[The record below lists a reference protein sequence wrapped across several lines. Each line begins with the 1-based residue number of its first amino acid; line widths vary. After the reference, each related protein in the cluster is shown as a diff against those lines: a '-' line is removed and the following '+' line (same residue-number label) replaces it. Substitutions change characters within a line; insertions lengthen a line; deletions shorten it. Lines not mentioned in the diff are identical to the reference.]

1 MTGFAH
7 LQKIA
12 TLNLLRDKDRISIS
26 LWDKDRI
33 SIKRIVSFNSGSLSG
48 REVRMRSSNGDK
60 RVFEYVAGGG
70 LLHRRAL
77 LRRGAAFASALGSA
91 VGLRGTGAAAEQ
103 LTEQDWGLSPGDPVP
118 AYQTPSKRAKNVV
131 RSLSNPTLEPRT
143 SQSRAP
149 HQLLDGMITPNG
161 LFFTIVHDGV
171 PDIDPSRHQLL
182 IHGLV
187 RRPLIFSYEALL
199 RYPMTSR
206 IAFIECGGN
215 SAGLFSPKPLQA
227 DVQALHGLVSCAEWT
242 GVRLSTLL
250 EEAGIDP
257 KAKWFIGEGADAAH
271 VLRSVPL
278 AKALDDTII
287 ALYQN
292 GEPLMPGNGYPM
304 RLLLPGYEGN
314 MNIKYLRRIK
324 LLPEPAFSYWESQIY
339 TEPLPNGKAYQFYF
353 INEVKSFITKPS
365 PGVDVKQPGVYEISG
380 IAYSGKGKITKVM
393 VSADG
398 GQSWGDAALQ
408 EPVLSMAFTR
418 FRMPWQWNGGPAVLQ
433 SRAWDDGGNV
443 QPTRAQFVA
452 ARGEVPSVPP
462 LLGFWN
468 HHFNA
473 VTSWAVDQ
481 KGQVSHVYA

>member
-1 MTGFAH
+1 MARF
-7 LQKIA
+7 
-12 TLNLLRDKDRISIS
+12 
-26 LWDKDRI
+26 
-33 SIKRIVSFNSGSLSG
+33 SGNTESDTV
-48 REVRMRSSNGDK
+48 EH
-60 RVFEYVAGGG
+60 VAGNG

-77 LRRGAAFASALGSA
+77 LRRGAMFAGALG
-91 VGLRGTGAAAEQ
+91 VGAGIKMIGAAAEP
-103 LTEQDWGLSPGDPVP
+103 LAEADWSLATGDPVP
-118 AYQTPSKRAKNVV
+118 AYQAPSPFAKNVV
-131 RSLSNPTLEPRT
+131 RTLSNPNFEPRT
-143 SQSRAP
+143 SQSRTP

-161 LFFTIVHDGV
+161 VFFTIIHDGI
-171 PDIDPSRHQLL
+171 PEIDPSKHELL

-187 RRPLIFSYEALL
+187 KQPLIFTYESLL

-215 SAGLFSPKPLQA
+215 SASLFSPKPLQA

-242 GVRLSTLL
+242 GVKLSTLL
-250 EEAGIDP
+250 EETGIDA
-257 KAKWFIGEGADAAH
+257 KARWFIGEGADAAH
-271 VLRSVPL
+271 VMRSVPL
-278 AKALDDTII
+278 AKDDAII

-324 LLPEPAFSYWESQIY
+324 LLPEPAFSYWESQVY
-339 TEPLPNGKAYQFYF
+339 TEPLPSGKAYQFYF
-353 INEVKSFITKPS
+353 VNEVKSFITKPS
-365 PGVDVKQPGVYEISG
+365 PGYALQQPGLYEISG
-380 IAYSGKGKITKVM
+380 IAYSGNGRISKVM

-398 GQSWGDAALQ
+398 AQSWGEAALQ

-433 SRAWDDGGNV
+433 SRAWDEDGNV

-452 ARGEVPSVPP
+452 ARGELPSVPP
-462 LLGFWN
+462 LLAFEN

-473 VTSWAVDQ
+473 ITSWAVDQ
-481 KGQVSHVYA
+481 KGEVTHVYA

>member
-1 MTGFAH
+1 
-7 LQKIA
+7 
-12 TLNLLRDKDRISIS
+12 
-26 LWDKDRI
+26 
-33 SIKRIVSFNSGSLSG
+33 
-48 REVRMRSSNGDK
+48 MRSKTSSDNKG
-60 RVFEYVAGGG
+60 FEYIAGNG
-70 LLHRRAL
+70 LMHRRAL
-77 LRRGAAFASALGSA
+77 LGRGAAFAGALGTA
-91 VGLRGTGAAAEQ
+91 VGLRAPGAAAEP
-103 LTEQDWGLSPGDPVP
+103 LKEQDWGLSPGDLVP
-118 AYQTPSKRAKNVV
+118 PYQTPSKHAKNVV
-131 RSLSNPTLEPRT
+131 RSLSNPNFEPRT

-149 HQLLDGMITPNG
+149 HQLLDGMVTPNG
-161 LFFTIVHDGV
+161 VFFTIVHDGV
-171 PDIDPSRHQLL
+171 PEIDPSQHQLL
-182 IHGLV
+182 VHGLV
-187 RRPLIFSYEALL
+187 KRSLIFSYEALL

-242 GVRLSTLL
+242 GVKLSALL
-250 EEAGIDP
+250 DETGIDP

-271 VLRSVPL
+271 VMRSVPL

-292 GEPLMPGNGYPM
+292 GEPLMPGNGYPI

-353 INEVKSFITKPS
+353 VNEVKSFITKPS
-365 PGVDVKQPGVYEISG
+365 PGVGLKEPGLYEISG
-380 IAYSGKGKITKVM
+380 LAYSGKGRITKVM

-398 GQSWGDAALQ
+398 GQTWGEAALQ

-418 FRMPWQWNGGPAVLQ
+418 FRMPWRWGGGPAVLQ

-443 QPTRAQFVA
+443 QPTRAEFVA
-452 ARGEVPSVPP
+452 ARGELPSVPP
-462 LLGFWN
+462 LLAFEN

-473 VTSWAVDQ
+473 ITSWAVDQ
-481 KGQVSHVYA
+481 KGEVTHVYA

>member
-1 MTGFAH
+1 MARFKKTEPDTA
-7 LQKIA
+7 
-12 TLNLLRDKDRISIS
+12 D
-26 LWDKDRI
+26 
-33 SIKRIVSFNSGSLSG
+33 
-48 REVRMRSSNGDK
+48 
-60 RVFEYVAGGG
+60 YVAGNG

-77 LRRGAAFASALGSA
+77 LGRGIALAGALG
-91 VGLRGTGAAAEQ
+91 VGTGGTITGAVADPLAEP
-103 LTEQDWGLSPGDPVP
+103 DWALATGDPVP
-118 AYQTPSKRAKNVV
+118 PYQTPSRFAKNVV
-131 RSLSNPTLEPRT
+131 RTLSNPNFEPRT
-143 SQSRAP
+143 SQSRTP
-149 HQLLDGMITPNG
+149 HQLLDGAITPNG
-161 LFFTIVHDGV
+161 VFFTIIHDGI
-171 PDIDPSRHQLL
+171 PEIDPSKHELL

-187 RRPLIFSYEALL
+187 KQPLIFTYESLL

-206 IAFIECGGN
+206 MAFVECGGN
-215 SAGLFSPKPLQA
+215 SAGLFSPQPLHA

-250 EEAGIDP
+250 EETGIDP
-257 KAKWFIGEGADAAH
+257 RAQWFIGEGGDAAH
-271 VLRSVPL
+271 VMRSVPL

-324 LLPEPAFSYWESQIY
+324 LLPEPAFSYWESQVY
-339 TEPLPNGKAYQFYF
+339 TEPLPSGKAYNFYF
-353 INEVKSFITKPS
+353 VNEVKSFITKPS
-365 PGVDVKQPGVYEISG
+365 PGVNLQQPGLYEISG
-380 IAYSGKGKITKVM
+380 IAYSGKGRISKVL

-398 GQSWGDAALQ
+398 GQSWGEAALQ

-433 SRAWDDGGNV
+433 SRAWDEDGDA

-452 ARGEVPSVPP
+452 ARGALQSVPP
-462 LLGFWN
+462 LLAFEN

-473 VTSWAVDQ
+473 ITSWSVDQ
-481 KGQVSHVYA
+481 KGQVIHVYA

>member
-1 MTGFAH
+1 
-7 LQKIA
+7 
-12 TLNLLRDKDRISIS
+12 
-26 LWDKDRI
+26 
-33 SIKRIVSFNSGSLSG
+33 
-48 REVRMRSSNGDK
+48 MRSKTSSDK
-60 RVFEYVAGGG
+60 KDFEYIAGNG

-77 LRRGAAFASALGSA
+77 LGRGAAFAGALGTA
-91 VGLRGTGAAAEQ
+91 VGLRGPGATAEP
-103 LTEQDWGLSPGDPVP
+103 LKEQDWGLSPGDPVP
-118 AYQTPSKRAKNVV
+118 PYQTPSKHAKSVV
-131 RSLSNPTLEPRT
+131 RSLSNPSSEPRT

-149 HQLLDGMITPNG
+149 HQLLEGMITPNG
-161 LFFTIVHDGV
+161 VFFTIVHDGV
-171 PDIDPSRHQLL
+171 PEIDPSRHQLL
-182 IHGLV
+182 VHGLV
-187 RRPLIFSYEALL
+187 KRPLIFSYEALL

-227 DVQALHGLVSCAEWT
+227 AVQALHGLVSCAEWT
-242 GVRLSTLL
+242 GVKLSTLL
-250 EEAGIDP
+250 DETGIDP

-271 VLRSVPL
+271 VMRSVPL

-292 GEPLMPGNGYPM
+292 GEPLMPGNGYPL

-339 TEPLPNGKAYQFYF
+339 TEPLPNGQAYQFYF
-353 INEVKSFITKPS
+353 VNEVKSFITKPS
-365 PGVDVKQPGVYEISG
+365 PGVGLKEPGLYEISG
-380 IAYSGKGKITKVM
+380 LAYSGKGRITKVM

-398 GQSWGDAALQ
+398 GQSWGEAALQ

-418 FRMPWQWNGGPAVLQ
+418 FRMPWRWNGGPAVLQ

-443 QPTRAQFVA
+443 QPTRAEFVA
-452 ARGEVPSVPP
+452 ARGELPSVPP
-462 LLGFWN
+462 LLAFEN

-473 VTSWAVDQ
+473 ITSWAVDQ
-481 KGQVSHVYA
+481 KGQVIHVYA

>member
-1 MTGFAH
+1 MARS
-7 LQKIA
+7 K
-12 TLNLLRDKDRISIS
+12 RSIEPS
-26 LWDKDRI
+26 EIER
-33 SIKRIVSFNSGSLSG
+33 
-48 REVRMRSSNGDK
+48 
-60 RVFEYVAGGG
+60 VAGNG

-77 LRRGAAFASALGSA
+77 LGGGIALAGAVGAGVGGAA
-91 VGLRGTGAAAEQ
+91 TGAAAEP
-103 LTEQDWGLSPGDPVP
+103 LAEAPWGLATGDPVP
-118 AYQTPSKRAKNVV
+118 AYQVPSQFAKNVV
-131 RSLSNPTLEPRT
+131 RTLSNPNFEPRT
-143 SQSRAP
+143 SQSRTP

-161 LFFTIVHDGV
+161 VFFTIIHDGI
-171 PDIDPSRHQLL
+171 PEIDPSKHELL

-187 RRPLIFSYEALL
+187 KRPLIFSYEALL

-215 SAGLFSPKPLQA
+215 SAGLFSPQPLQT
-227 DVQALHGLVSCAEWT
+227 DVQGLHGLVSCAEWT
-242 GVRLSTLL
+242 GVKLSTLL
-250 EEAGIDP
+250 DETGIDP

-271 VLRSVPL
+271 VMRSVPL

-324 LLPEPAFSYWESQIY
+324 LLPEPAMSYWEAQVY

-353 INEVKSFITKPS
+353 VNEVKSFITKPS
-365 PGVDVKQPGVYEISG
+365 PGLSLQQPGLYEISG
-380 IAYSGKGKITKVM
+380 LAYSGKGRISKVE

-398 GQSWGDAALQ
+398 GQSWGEAALQ

-433 SRAWDDGGNV
+433 SRAWDEDGNA

-452 ARGEVPSVPP
+452 ARGELPSVPP
-462 LLGFWN
+462 LLAFEN
-468 HHFNA
+468 HHYNG
-473 VTSWAVDQ
+473 VTTWAVDQ
-481 KGQVSHVYA
+481 KGQITHAYA

>member
-1 MTGFAH
+1 MA
-7 LQKIA
+7 LSKSRKS
-12 TLNLLRDKDRISIS
+12 NLD
-26 LWDKDRI
+26 
-33 SIKRIVSFNSGSLSG
+33 
-48 REVRMRSSNGDK
+48 
-60 RVFEYVAGGG
+60 YVAGNG

-77 LRRGAAFASALGSA
+77 LQRGAAFAGALSGGGA
-91 VGLRGTGAAAEQ
+91 PATAAAAEP
-103 LTEQDWGLSPGDPVP
+103 LAEAPWGLAPGNPVP
-118 AYQTPSKRAKNVV
+118 AYQTPSKFANNVV
-131 RSLSNPTLEPRT
+131 RTLSNPNFEPRT

-149 HQLLDGMITPNG
+149 HQFLDGMITPNG
-161 LFFTIVHDGV
+161 VFFTIVHDGV
-171 PDIDPSRHQLL
+171 PEIDPSKHELL

-187 RRPLIFSYEALL
+187 KRPLIFSYEALL

-242 GVRLSTLL
+242 GVKLSTLL
-250 EEAGIDP
+250 DETGIDP
-257 KAKWFIGEGADAAH
+257 RATWFIGEGGDAAH
-271 VLRSVPL
+271 VMRSVPL

-324 LLPEPAFSYWESQIY
+324 LLPEPAMSYWESQVY
-339 TEPLPNGKAYQFYF
+339 TEPLPSGKAYQFYF
-353 INEVKSFITKPS
+353 VNEVKSFITKPS
-365 PGVDVKQPGVYEISG
+365 PGLNLQQAGLYEISG
-380 IAYSGKGKITKVM
+380 VAYSGKGRIAKVE

-398 GQSWGDAALQ
+398 GQSWGEAALQ

-418 FRMPWQWNGGPAVLQ
+418 FRMPWQWSGGPAVLQ
-433 SRAWDDGGNV
+433 SRAWDEGGTA
-443 QPTRAQFVA
+443 QPTRAQFAA
-452 ARGEVPSVPP
+452 ARGQLPSVPP
-462 LLGFWN
+462 LLAFEN

-473 VTSWAVDQ
+473 ITSWAIDQ
-481 KGQVSHVYA
+481 KGQVTHVYA

>member
-1 MTGFAH
+1 
-7 LQKIA
+7 
-12 TLNLLRDKDRISIS
+12 
-26 LWDKDRI
+26 
-33 SIKRIVSFNSGSLSG
+33 LS
-48 REVRMRSSNGDK
+48 
-60 RVFEYVAGGG
+60 
-70 LLHRRAL
+70 
-77 LRRGAAFASALGSA
+77 RGAAFAGALGTA
-91 VGLRGTGAAAEQ
+91 VGLRATGAAAEP
-103 LTEQDWGLSPGDPVP
+103 LIEQDWGLAPGDPVP
-118 AYQTPSKRAKNVV
+118 AYQTPSKYAKNFV
-131 RSLSNPTLEPRT
+131 RSLSNPNFEPRT

-149 HQLLDGMITPNG
+149 HHLLDGMITPNG

-171 PDIDPSRHQLL
+171 PNIDPSKHQLL

-187 RRPLIFSYEALL
+187 KRPLIFSYEALL

-227 DVQALHGLVSCAEWT
+227 GVEALHGLVSCAEWT
-242 GVRLSTLL
+242 GVKLSTLL
-250 EEAGIDP
+250 EETGIDP

-271 VLRSVPL
+271 VMRSVPL
-278 AKALDDTII
+278 AKGLDDTII

-314 MNIKYLRRIK
+314 MNVKYLRRIK
-324 LLPEPAFSYWESQIY
+324 LLPEAAFSYWESQIY

-365 PGVDVKQPGVYEISG
+365 PGVDLKQPGLHEISG

-393 VSADG
+393 VSVDG
-398 GQSWGDAALQ
+398 GQSWGQAVLQ

-418 FRMPWQWNGGPAVLQ
+418 FRMPWQWNGGPTVLQ
-433 SRAWDDGGNV
+433 SRAWDDVGNV

-452 ARGEVPSVPP
+452 ARGELTSVPP

-468 HHFNA
+468 HHFNGI
-473 VTSWAVDQ
+473 TSWGVDQ
-481 KGQVSHVYA
+481 KGQVTHVYA

>member
-1 MTGFAH
+1 MAPFKHKVART
-7 LQKIA
+7 
-12 TLNLLRDKDRISIS
+12 SI
-26 LWDKDRI
+26 
-33 SIKRIVSFNSGSLSG
+33 
-48 REVRMRSSNGDK
+48 EQ
-60 RVFEYVAGGG
+60 VAGNG

-77 LRRGAAFASALGSA
+77 LERGIVFAGALGA
-91 VGLRGTGAAAEQ
+91 GAAARAIDAKAEP
-103 LTEQDWGLSPGDPVP
+103 LTEPDWGQAPGNAVP
-118 AYQTPSKRAKNVV
+118 AYQTPSKYAKNVV
-131 RSLSNPTLEPRT
+131 RSLSNPNFEPRT
-143 SQSRAP
+143 SQSRVP

-171 PDIDPSRHQLL
+171 PDIDSSKHELL
-182 IHGLV
+182 IQGLV
-187 RRPLIFSYEALL
+187 KRPLIFSYEALL

-215 SAGLFSPKPLQA
+215 SAGLFSPQPLQT
-227 DVQALHGLVSCAEWT
+227 DVQGLHGLVSCAEWT
-242 GVRLSTLL
+242 GVKLSTLL
-250 EEAGIDP
+250 DETGIDP

-271 VLRSVPL
+271 VIRSVPL
-278 AKALDDTII
+278 TKALDDTII
-287 ALYQN
+287 VLYQN

-324 LLPEPAFSYWESQIY
+324 LLPEPAMSYWESQIY
-339 TEPLPNGKAYQFYF
+339 TEPLPDGRAYNFYF
-353 INEVKSFITKPS
+353 VNEVKSFITKPS
-365 PGVDVKQPGVYEISG
+365 PGVSLQQPGLYEISG
-380 IAYSGKGKITKVM
+380 LAYSGKGRISKVL

-398 GQSWGDAALQ
+398 GQSWGEAALQ

-433 SRAWDDGGNV
+433 SRAWDEDGNA

-452 ARGEVPSVPP
+452 ARGELPSVPP
-462 LLGFWN
+462 SLAFKN

-481 KGQVSHVYA
+481 KGQVTHAYA